1 MPSLKG
7 KTLIVTGAS
16 RGIGRALALAL
27 AGRGA
32 QLVLAARSEAR
43 LAATSREAETKG
55 VRVRYHAGDVASAET
70 ARRLVELAR
79 ELGSFYGFV
88 HNAGVLHAG
97 PLLWELPERHWNE
110 VLGASL
116 TGAYQLSRFAL
127 PELIASGDG
136 VAVYV
141 GSGAA
146 EYNLPGI
153 GAYAIAK
160 AAEEHLARQVAA
172 EAPAVASFAFRPGVV
187 DTDMQEQAR
196 NATGSAAEGLHE
208 IFGGYKE
215 KGVLISPEQAAEHLI
230 RVLEADPHRYTG
242 EIYDWR
248 KKA

>member
-1 MPSLKG
+1 MPSLRG
-7 KTLIVTGAS
+7 KTLILTGAS
-16 RGIGRALALAL
+16 RGIGQALALGLAERGANLVLTARGEEAL
-27 AGRGA
+27 AETA
-32 QLVLAARSEAR
+32 
-43 LAATSREAETKG
+43 REAEARG
-55 VRVRYHAGDVASAET
+55 ARVRHHAGDVAAAET

-79 ELGSFYGFV
+79 ELGRFYGFV

-116 TGAYQLSRFAL
+116 TGAYQLTRFAL

-172 EAPAVASFAFRPGVV
+172 EAPMVASFAYRPGVV
-187 DTDMQEQAR
+187 DTGMQEQAR
-196 NATGSAAEGLHE
+196 SATGSAAEQLHE

-215 KGVLISPEQAAEHLI
+215 KGVLISPEQAAGYLV

-242 EIYDWR
+242 TIYDWR
-248 KKA
+248 KE

>member
-1 MPSLKG
+1 MPSLRG
-7 KTLIVTGAS
+7 RTLILTGAS
-16 RGIGRALALAL
+16 RGIGRALALGLAERGAHLVLTARGEEAL
-27 AGRGA
+27 AE
-32 QLVLAARSEAR
+32 VAREVEA
-43 LAATSREAETKG
+43 KG
-55 VRVRYHAGDVASAET
+55 VQVRHHAGDVAAAET

-79 ELGSFYGFV
+79 ELGRFYGFV

-116 TGAYQLSRFAL
+116 TGAYQLTRFAL
-127 PELIASGDG
+127 PDLIAAGDG

-172 EAPAVASFAFRPGVV
+172 EAPMVASFAYRPGVV
-187 DTDMQEQAR
+187 DTGMQEQAR
-196 NATGSAAEGLHE
+196 SATGGAAEQLHE

-215 KGVLISPEQAAEHLI
+215 KGVLISPEQAANYLV

-242 EIYDWR
+242 TVYDWR
-248 KKA
+248 KE

>member
-1 MPSLKG
+1 MPSLRG
-7 KTLIVTGAS
+7 RTLIVTGAS
-16 RGIGRALALAL
+16 RGIGRALTLAL
-27 AGRGA
+27 AERGA
-32 QLVLAARSEAR
+32 QLVLTARGEEA
-43 LAATSREAETKG
+43 LAEATREVEAKG
-55 VRVRYHAGDVASAET
+55 VQVRRHAGDVAAAET

-79 ELGSFYGFV
+79 ELGRFYGFV

-116 TGAYQLSRFAL
+116 TGAYQLTRFAL
-127 PELIASGDG
+127 PDLIASGDG

-172 EAPAVASFAFRPGVV
+172 EAPMVASFAYRPGVV
-187 DTDMQEQAR
+187 DTGMQEQAR
-196 NATGSAAEGLHE
+196 SATGGAAEQLHE

-215 KGVLISPEQAAEHLI
+215 KGVLINPEQAANYLV

-242 EIYDWR
+242 TVYDWR
-248 KKA
+248 KE

>member
-7 KTLIVTGAS
+7 KALIITGAS
-16 RGIGRALALAL
+16 RGIGRALALGLAEKGANLVLSARGEEAL
-27 AGRGA
+27 AE
-32 QLVLAARSEAR
+32 VAREV
-43 LAATSREAETKG
+43 EEKG
-55 VRVRYHAGDVASAET
+55 VQMRQHAGDVAASET

-79 ELGSFYGFV
+79 ELGRFYGFV

-110 VLGASL
+110 VLGANL
-116 TGAYQLSRFAL
+116 TGAYQLTRFAL
-127 PELIASGDG
+127 PDLIASGDG
-136 VAVYV
+136 VAVFV

-172 EAPAVASFAFRPGVV
+172 EAPVVASFVYRPGVV

-196 NATGSAAEGLHE
+196 SASGGAAQQLQE

-215 KGVLISPEQAAEHLI
+215 KGVLISPEQAASYLI

-242 EIYDWR
+242 KIYDWR
-248 KKA
+248 KE

>member
-7 KTLIVTGAS
+7 KTLIITGAS
-16 RGIGRALALAL
+16 RGIGRALALGL

-32 QLVLAARSEAR
+32 NLVLTARGEGPLEETAQEAEAR
-43 LAATSREAETKG
+43 GA
-55 VRVRYHAGDVASAET
+55 RVRHHAGDVAAAET
-70 ARRLVELAR
+70 ARQLVGMAR
-79 ELGSFYGFV
+79 GLGRFCGFI

-116 TGAYQLSRFAL
+116 TGAYQLTRFAL
-127 PELIASGDG
+127 PDLIASGDG
-136 VAVYV
+136 VAVFV

-172 EAPAVASFAFRPGVV
+172 EAPMVASFAYRPGVV
-187 DTDMQEQAR
+187 DTGMQEQAR
-196 NATGSAAEGLHE
+196 SASGGAAAQLQE

-215 KGVLISPEQAAEHLI
+215 KGVLISPEQAAEYLI

-242 EIYDWR
+242 KIYDWR
-248 KKA
+248 KE